1 MLERSTVY
9 KDSINLEIDRL
20 AVTRELVKQDY
31 EHRISESKLK
41 SENEKAALK
50 ITQLKRTFAV
60 VIISA
65 LFIFCVVFYFRSKTK
80 KDKAIRAAMLDEI
93 MRLKNSS
100 NQVVAATTVFELV
113 REKIEH
119 SIKRKL
125 NETDWKVLNVL
136 LVEPVMTNKEIAQK
150 VFLSADGVGSSL
162 RRMYEYFNIKESKYK
177 KVSLL
182 LETIKRSNS

>member
-1 MLERSTVY
+1 
-9 KDSINLEIDRL
+9 
-20 AVTRELVKQDY
+20 
-31 EHRISESKLK
+31 
-41 SENEKAALK
+41 
-50 ITQLKRTFAV
+50 
-60 VIISA
+60 
-65 LFIFCVVFYFRSKTK
+65 
-80 KDKAIRAAMLDEI
+80 

-150 VFLSADGVGSSL
+150 VFLSVDGVGSSL

>member
-1 MLERSTVY
+1 
-9 KDSINLEIDRL
+9 
-20 AVTRELVKQDY
+20 
-31 EHRISESKLK
+31 
-41 SENEKAALK
+41 
-50 ITQLKRTFAV
+50 
-60 VIISA
+60 
-65 LFIFCVVFYFRSKTK
+65 
-80 KDKAIRAAMLDEI
+80 MLDEI

-150 VFLSADGVGSSL
+150 VFLKRLIHRWLHV
-162 RRMYEYFNIKESKYK
+162 R
-177 KVSLL
+177 SLL
-182 LETIKRSNS
+182 LSSRKINRVKLTL

>member
-1 MLERSTVY
+1 
-9 KDSINLEIDRL
+9 
-20 AVTRELVKQDY
+20 
-31 EHRISESKLK
+31 
-41 SENEKAALK
+41 
-50 ITQLKRTFAV
+50 
-60 VIISA
+60 
-65 LFIFCVVFYFRSKTK
+65 
-80 KDKAIRAAMLDEI
+80 MLDEI

-150 VFLSADGVGSSL
+150 VFLSVDGVGSSL

>member
-1 MLERSTVY
+1 
-9 KDSINLEIDRL
+9 
-20 AVTRELVKQDY
+20 
-31 EHRISESKLK
+31 
-41 SENEKAALK
+41 
-50 ITQLKRTFAV
+50 
-60 VIISA
+60 
-65 LFIFCVVFYFRSKTK
+65 
-80 KDKAIRAAMLDEI
+80 MLDEI
-93 MRLKNSS
+93 MRLKKSS